1 MQPGAHDMY
10 SVWAFNRDLVVA
22 LRKWP
27 EVALWSVLKGTPQ
40 ILWWFRALGTKL
52 GRNVYLEMIGFEESD
67 LSDVGD
73 NVMILDD
80 SGLDTHYV
88 DGGRWTVNH
97 IKVERNVV
105 IELGSVVMPGGSV
118 GAGAFIAPLACV
130 MPGETVDT
138 GHWVGNPISPMG
150 DRELQDRAVAA

>member
-1 MQPGAHDMY
+1 
-10 SVWAFNRDLVVA
+10 
-22 LRKWP
+22 
-27 EVALWSVLKGTPQ
+27 
-40 ILWWFRALGTKL
+40 
-52 GRNVYLEMIGFEESD
+52 MIGFEESD

-73 NVMILDD
+73 NVVILDD

-138 GHWVGNPISPMG
+138 GHWVGNPITPSVNT
-150 DRELQDRAVAA
+150 VAPHVCVEKTVDVGACVDNLVAPVVQ